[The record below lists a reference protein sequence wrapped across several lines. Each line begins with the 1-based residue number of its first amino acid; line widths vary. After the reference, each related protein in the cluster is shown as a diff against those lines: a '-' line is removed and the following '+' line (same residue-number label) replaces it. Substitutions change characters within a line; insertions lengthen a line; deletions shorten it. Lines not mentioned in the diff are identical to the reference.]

1 MFISASD
8 GITVKT
14 KFTIDPTIA
23 ETKNRNTNTRKILDP
38 PSKTCSESNDE
49 IDSPKS
55 TTTKTKAIKAPNT
68 DKTGH
73 KSHFADFPMSCSL
86 RKFKDKFG
94 MKKAKDAI
102 EPSVLQTFCAT
113 ICAI

>member
-23 ETKNRNTNTRKILDP
+23 ETMKTNTNTRNSLDP
-38 PSKTCSESNDE
+38 LSKTCSESNDE
-49 IDSPKS
+49 TDRPKL
-55 TTTKTKAIKAPNT
+55 TITNTKESKAPKT

-86 RKFKDKFG
+86 RKFKDKLG
-94 MKKAKDAI
+94 IKKAKDAS
-102 EPSVLQTFCAT
+102 EPSVLQMF
-113 ICAI
+113 